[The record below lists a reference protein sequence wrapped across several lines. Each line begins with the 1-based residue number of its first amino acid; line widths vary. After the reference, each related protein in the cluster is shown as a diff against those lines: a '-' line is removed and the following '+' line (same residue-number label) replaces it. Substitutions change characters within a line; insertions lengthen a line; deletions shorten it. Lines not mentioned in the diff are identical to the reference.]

1 MTGYASAATAGRV
14 LVVRVAGIPGTILCV
29 WSLVPL
35 CAVGS
40 VTAPALESVRTGG
53 RSAEARPP
61 RNEPREV
68 TRPASRQAVL
78 RSPALAVPLLWSL
91 RPSEGT
97 VPWPADQQGRIQRRG
112 LCRELGQGRT
122 VASWVL
128 HLWGCRCL
136 LEHLSHSGALSCQRG
151 APVSSGCLG
160 QMCCPVGSVSHG
172 PAWSA
177 LLGPSPWRPL
187 GPGLKVARGAVSCG
201 FCCWQLHAAVPVEVV
216 VGGSAVGRPRGEMR
230 E

>member
-1 MTGYASAATAGRV
+1 MTGYASAAAAGRV

-68 TRPASRQAVL
+68 RRPASRQAVL

-136 LEHLSHSGALSCQRG
+136 LEHLSHSGALSCQRE
-151 APVSSGCLG
+151 L
-160 QMCCPVGSVSHG
+160 
-172 PAWSA
+172 
-177 LLGPSPWRPL
+177 PSP
-187 GPGLKVARGAVSCG
+187 RGVWVRCVVP
-201 FCCWQLHAAVPVEVV
+201 WAA
-216 VGGSAVGRPRGEMR
+216 
-230 E
+230 